1 MIKLIYK
8 LRRKLYEKRRAS
20 SISKEIAKAEKI
32 LQSNSSSREDREEA
46 YKIIDNLCSVKM
58 SIDDME
64 KIDELVQNFLK

>member
-1 MIKLIYK
+1 MKKEELQE
-8 LRRKLYEKRRAS
+8 LARK
-20 SISKEIAKAEKI
+20 IAKAEKI
-32 LQSNSSSREDREEA
+32 LQSNSSSRKDREEA

>member
-1 MIKLIYK
+1 MKKEELQE
-8 LRRKLYEKRRAS
+8 LARK
-20 SISKEIAKAEKI
+20 IAKAEKI

-64 KIDELVQNFLK
+64 KIDELVQNFIK

>member
-1 MIKLIYK
+1 MKKEELQE
-8 LRRKLYEKRRAS
+8 LARK
-20 SISKEIAKAEKI
+20 IAQAEKI

>member
-1 MIKLIYK
+1 MKKEELQE
-8 LRRKLYEKRRAS
+8 LARK
-20 SISKEIAKAEKI
+20 IAQAEKI

-58 SIDDME
+58 SVDDME

>member
-1 MIKLIYK
+1 MKKEELQE
-8 LRRKLYEKRRAS
+8 LARK
-20 SISKEIAKAEKI
+20 IAQAEKI
-32 LQSNSSSREDREEA
+32 LQSNFSSREDREEA

>member
-1 MIKLIYK
+1 MKKEELQE
-8 LRRKLYEKRRAS
+8 LARKIEQ
-20 SISKEIAKAEKI
+20 EEKI
-32 LQSNSSSREDREEA
+32 LQSNSSSREDREQA

>member
-1 MIKLIYK
+1 MKKEELQE
-8 LRRKLYEKRRAS
+8 LARK
-20 SISKEIAKAEKI
+20 IAQAEKI

-46 YKIIDNLCSVKM
+46 YKIIDSLCSVKM

>member
-1 MIKLIYK
+1 MKKEELQE
-8 LRRKLYEKRRAS
+8 LARK
-20 SISKEIAKAEKI
+20 IAQAEKI

-58 SIDDME
+58 TIDDME

>member
-1 MIKLIYK
+1 MKKEELQE
-8 LRRKLYEKRRAS
+8 LARK
-20 SISKEIAKAEKI
+20 IAKAEKI

-58 SIDDME
+58 SINDME

>member
-1 MIKLIYK
+1 MKKEELQE
-8 LRRKLYEKRRAS
+8 LARK
-20 SISKEIAKAEKI
+20 IAQAEKI
-32 LQSNSSSREDREEA
+32 LQSNSSSRQDREEA

>member
-1 MIKLIYK
+1 MKKEELQE
-8 LRRKLYEKRRAS
+8 LARK
-20 SISKEIAKAEKI
+20 IAKAEKI

-46 YKIIDNLCSVKM
+46 YKIIDNLCSVQM

>member
-1 MIKLIYK
+1 MKKEELQE
-8 LRRKLYEKRRAS
+8 LARK
-20 SISKEIAKAEKI
+20 IAKAEKI

-46 YKIIDNLCSVKM
+46 YEIIDNLCSVKM

>member
-1 MIKLIYK
+1 MKKEELQE
-8 LRRKLYEKRRAS
+8 LARK
-20 SISKEIAKAEKI
+20 IAKAEKI
-32 LQSNSSSREDREEA
+32 LQSNSSSREDREKA

>member
-1 MIKLIYK
+1 MKKEELQE
-8 LRRKLYEKRRAS
+8 LARK
-20 SISKEIAKAEKI
+20 IAKAEKI